1 MVKPRRTALAAAVG
15 LAALSLA
22 PASRAD
28 WQFTPRLDLRE
39 TYTDNV
45 LLLERG
51 RERSQV
57 VSELSP
63 GFVLSNTGPRLDLNA
78 SYTKHLFKYADEDIR
93 TAGTGGAGG
102 VHGNTQQLQAG
113 LKARLLGESL
123 FLESTASISQQ
134 GNSAFG
140 PAPID
145 TGVPGSGFAA
155 GVSSEVKSFRVSP
168 YYVQRYGSFALA
180 ELRYVRD
187 RVSSDNVAF
196 GTSNGDTVSLKLNSG
211 PSFRLVG
218 WGLNYNRQELTDSIA
233 AKTSNENLSAS
244 LNYLYS
250 SVLTLTVSAG
260 YDQYDY
266 QSQGGVTKGKSWS
279 VGGIWTPNLRTR
291 VQASVGKRYFGDSY
305 SLVAMHRGR
314 ASVFSVNYSDAV
326 TTTRSQFLLPS
337 TVDTAALLD
346 QMFQAAIPDAAA
358 RRQAV
363 LAYMQSA
370 GLPPS
375 LANSINY
382 LSNRYM
388 LQKQASASA
397 AFNGA
402 RWTLIL
408 SLVDAR
414 RNGLSLIDVDA
425 GLLGAT
431 SNTLNENTHQTS
443 ANATA
448 NWRLSP
454 YSSINFGLARNKA
467 RSLATERVDN
477 NTSYRI
483 NLTHQFARRLYG
495 NVELRK
501 VKGATAVAGR
511 DYTENAVSASLG
523 KQF

>member
-1 MVKPRRTALAAAVG
+1 MITTMVKPRRTALAAAVG

-22 PASRAD
+22 PTSRAE
-28 WQFTPRLDLRE
+28 WKFTPRLDLRE
-39 TYTDNV
+39 TYSDNIM
-45 LLLERG
+45 LAESG
-51 RERSQV
+51 KERSQV

-63 GFVLSNTGPRLDLNA
+63 GFLLSNIGPRMDMTA
-78 SYTKHLFKYADEDIR
+78 SYTKHLFKYADDDLGG
-93 TAGTGGAGG
+93 GTSG
-102 VHGNTQQLQAG
+102 VHGNTQQLQAT
-113 LKARLLGESL
+113 LKARLLAESL
-123 FLESTASISQQ
+123 FLESSASISQQ

-140 PAPID
+140 PALID
-145 TGVPGSGFAA
+145 NGVPGSGFAS
-155 GVSSEVKSFRVSP
+155 GVSSEVKTYRVSP
-168 YYVQRYGSFALA
+168 YYVQRFGSFARA
-180 ELRYVRD
+180 ELRYARD
-187 RVSSDNVAF
+187 RVSSDNVSF
-196 GTSNGDTVSLKLNSG
+196 GTSNGDSLSLNLTSG
-211 PSFRLVG
+211 PAARLVG
-218 WGLNYNRQELTDSIA
+218 WGLSYNRQEVSDSIA
-233 AKTSNENLSAS
+233 AKSSNDNLNATLS
-244 LNYLYS
+244 YLYS
-250 SVLTLTVSAG
+250 PVLTLTVSAG

-279 VGGIWTPNLRTR
+279 VGGIWTPSLRTR
-291 VQASVGKRYFGDSY
+291 VQASIGKRYFGDSY

-314 ASVFSVNYSDAV
+314 ASVLSVNYSDAV

-337 TVDTAALLD
+337 AVDTAALLD

-363 LAYMQSA
+363 LAYIQSA

-388 LQKQASASA
+388 LQKQATATA

-402 RWTLIL
+402 RGTLIL

-425 GLLGAT
+425 GLLGAS

-443 ANATA
+443 ASATA

-454 YSSINFGLARNKA
+454 YSSVNLGVNRNKS
-467 RSLATERVDN
+467 RSLATDRVDDYI
-477 NTSYRI
+477 SYRI
-483 NLTHQFARRLYG
+483 NLTHQFARNLMG
-495 NVELRK
+495 TAELRK
-501 VKGATAVAGR
+501 VKGVTAVAGR
-511 DYTENAVSASLG
+511 DYTENAVSASLA